1 MRFATKAIHVG
12 QEPERR
18 TGAVVVPVYMTS
30 TYKQDAIG
38 KPREGY
44 EYSRSGNPSR
54 ESLEATIAGLEN
66 ASSAVVALLIAWFRY
81 GHAHGKVV
89 RFLRVP
95 AAIMNIIE
103 VSNLSEVLPIAGADT
118 GVLNLEPV

>member
-1 MRFATKAIHVG
+1 MAFALPAEISFANLV
-12 QEPERR
+12 
-18 TGAVVVPVYMTS
+18 AVREQG
-30 TYKQDAIG
+30 KQHIDSA
-38 KPREGY
+38 EVA
-44 EYSRSGNPSR
+44 EFD
-54 ESLEATIAGLEN
+54 LAGLAG

-103 VSNLSEVLPIAGADT
+103 VSNLAEVLPIAAADAAK
-118 GVLNLEPV
+118 VEPV

>member
-1 MRFATKAIHVG
+1 MAYQLPAEVTFANLVSLRD
-12 QEPERR
+12 Q
-18 TGAVVVPVYMTS
+18 
-30 TYKQDAIG
+30 G
-38 KPREGY
+38 KRHIDECDLA
-44 EYSRSGNPSR
+44 EFD
-54 ESLEATIAGLEN
+54 LAGLEN

-103 VSNLSEVLPIAGADT
+103 VSNLTEVLPVAGADT
-118 GVLNLEPV
+118 GVLNMEPV